1 MKLGETL
8 NLRNMINWNRNLKKI
23 NGSTDIFRVRISR
36 LEFAI
41 CEAFWQFPNEVLHFF
56 LKLWIIEIRHFMNIQ
71 CYFLN

>member
-23 NGSTDIFRVRISR
+23 NGSTDIFRVQISH

-41 CEAFWQFPNEVLHFF
+41 CEAFWQFANEVLHFF
-56 LKLWIIEIRHFMNIQ
+56 FKLWIVEIRHFKNIQ